1 MAENK
6 SKTGAIV
13 IGVSSVLLVGVAIF
27 FVVKALRTKPT
38 QPQQGGGQQG
48 GGQQGGQ
55 QDSGQQGGQQDG
67 GNQGGGQ
74 QGGGQNPFQAI
85 QDGFKKVFAQGG
97 SLDKFSDWKFPIR
110 RGQKNSSV
118 EALQLL
124 LLKYDNRLL
133 PKFGADKFFGSET
146 ETALMKVIGKTKI
159 SSQADIDALKD
170 KISTKAGQTLS
181 QFAINQQLGIKLF

>member
-13 IGVSSVLLVGVAIF
+13 LGVSSVLLVGVAIF

-38 QPQQGGGQQG
+38 QPQQGGGGNQG

-55 QDSGQQGGQQDG
+55 QDGGQQGGGQ
-67 GNQGGGQ
+67 QGGGQ

-85 QDGFKKVFAQGG
+85 QDQFKQLFIKGG
-97 SLDKFSDWKFPIR
+97 SSDTFSGWQFPIR

-133 PKFGADKFFGSET
+133 PKFGADKFFGAET
-146 ETALMKVIGKTKI
+146 ETALIKVLGKNKI

-170 KISTKAGQTLS
+170 KISTKAGQIAS

>member
-13 IGVSSVLLVGVAIF
+13 LGVSSVLLVGVAIF

-48 GGQQGGQ
+48 GG
-55 QDSGQQGGQQDG
+55 DI
-67 GNQGGGQ
+67 QGGGQ
-74 QGGGQNPFQAI
+74 QGGVQDGTTSTTPSGSSNPFDTIRNQ
-85 QDGFKKVFAQGG
+85 FKDLFTKGG
-97 SLDKFSDWKFPIR
+97 TMDTFSGWQFPIR

-146 ETALMKVIGKTKI
+146 ETALMKVIGKAKVT
-159 SSQADIDALKD
+159 SQADIDAIKD
-170 KISTKAGQTLS
+170 KISTKAGQIAGN
-181 QFAINQQLGIKLF
+181 FAINQSLGLRIF